1 MIIHNPETRWGL
13 DAVEVQLKPHLTTNW
28 SIK

>member
-1 MIIHNPETRWGL
+1 MIILNPETRWGL

-28 SIK
+28 SI